1 MTTLCPKLIT
11 LLKLA
16 VYQKRLIRL
25 IFTNDFKAFHV
36 SSGARNA
43 QAGRNERSMPSHV
56 PLPVRSFIAR
66 WVLRFWHSRSRSLQV
81 LAILCTSSWIVCT
94 KQSCCV
100 HAPKPFAKDYR
111 LDVMNAP
118 LPAFDMMT
126 GQPIV
131 SAQPV
136 PASAAAAT
144 MLANDSDVVHV
155 QLLDRMI
162 VVPRA
167 VVNVSVSA
175 VSP

>member
-1 MTTLCPKLIT
+1 
-11 LLKLA
+11 
-16 VYQKRLIRL
+16 
-25 IFTNDFKAFHV
+25 
-36 SSGARNA
+36 
-43 QAGRNERSMPSHV
+43 
-56 PLPVRSFIAR
+56 
-66 WVLRFWHSRSRSLQV
+66 
-81 LAILCTSSWIVCT
+81 
-94 KQSCCV
+94 
-100 HAPKPFAKDYR
+100 
-111 LDVMNAP
+111 MNAP